1 MALSIS
7 PEMKAITD
15 TFGTV
20 EAAVMTIQTGAD
32 LVIISHNEELQE
44 QAFHALVAAV
54 KSGTISEGRI
64 DESLAR
70 VIKAKERFNLMGDL
84 SSYERER
91 SWRARP
97 FEPVDLKVV
106 GSAEHVRVMREA
118 IRKSII
124 VVQDD
129 PLERN
134 LPLGTERILVI
145 EFQTDAYNK
154 AEDVLLNMGTL
165 ANALRAN

>member
-32 LVIISHNEELQE
+32 LVIISHN
-44 QAFHALVAAV
+44 HALVAAV